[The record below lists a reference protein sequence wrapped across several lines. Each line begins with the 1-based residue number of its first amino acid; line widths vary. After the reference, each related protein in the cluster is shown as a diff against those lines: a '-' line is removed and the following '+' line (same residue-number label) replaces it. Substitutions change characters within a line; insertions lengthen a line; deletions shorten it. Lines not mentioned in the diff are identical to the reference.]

1 MVPFFLIFQELLYGV
16 IDVYPQRKLCRKV
29 FVEPL
34 FEAVSG
40 LKVASKQNL
49 FLRILFSSMTSVD
62 IEDLNGGQTSNCCEI
77 TVLFRQVYW

>member
-49 FLRILFSSMTSVD
+49 FCGF
-62 IEDLNGGQTSNCCEI
+62 C
-77 TVLFRQVYW
+77 FQV